1 MTSETMPSAVPPV
14 PVPAAPSRPW
24 LSAVVLA
31 ALLAMPWWI
40 SYVAVVRARQMSAIF
55 ADLMGDSA
63 LPGLTSGVLASAPWW
78 WLLPAA
84 LSLASAA
91 LLARRQLSL
100 TATVLLGLLA
110 LGATVLMAA
119 VLSVGLMGPLLHVME
134 SLAK

>member
-14 PVPAAPSRPW
+14 PAPAAPSRAW

-63 LPGLTSGVLASAPWW
+63 LPGLTSGVLASAAWW
-78 WLLPAA
+78 WLLQAWWW
-84 LSLASAA
+84 
-91 LLARRQLSL
+91 
-100 TATVLLGLLA
+100 
-110 LGATVLMAA
+110 
-119 VLSVGLMGPLLHVME
+119 LLHACGCASWWQQHARSATE
-134 SLAK
+134 